1 MQKIL
6 EAKLTAN
13 KAARIEATITKCD
26 QALTRLFKQMRKDQ
40 AEIEKLKAQTR
51 AMLAELKAA

>member
-1 MQKIL
+1 MQKTL
-6 EAKLTAN
+6 EAKLTAGE
-13 KAARIEATITKCD
+13 AARIEAAITKSD
-26 QALTRLFKQMRKDQ
+26 DALRRVFKRMRKDQ